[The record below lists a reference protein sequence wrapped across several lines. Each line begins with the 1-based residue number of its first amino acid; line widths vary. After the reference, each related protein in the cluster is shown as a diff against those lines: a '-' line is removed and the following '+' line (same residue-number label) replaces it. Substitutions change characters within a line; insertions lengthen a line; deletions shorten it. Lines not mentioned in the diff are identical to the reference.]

1 MVGPYNHYMKM
12 SPFAD
17 FRVADIGDVHL
28 RTTCN
33 LEEALQDIEAFY
45 RKIASAGVVP
55 ITAGG
60 DHSITYPILRGIAR
74 QERVGLVHFDSHCD
88 TAHSYGGSG
97 LHHGCPYRNA
107 VESGLVN
114 PERTIQVG
122 IRGGTE
128 PLWQYSCESGMR
140 VVHIEEFYEVGCREV
155 ARERRSMMGT
165 GPVYTPFDIDCI
177 DPAFAPGTGTP
188 VVVGM
193 TTFEALQTLRGLRG
207 LDIIGADI
215 VEVSP
220 LFDNSGITSLAGATL
235 MFELLCLAAE
245 SPARSPA

>member
-28 RTTCN
+28 LTTCN

-88 TAHSYGGSG
+88 TAQSYGGSG
-97 LHHGCPYRNA
+97 LAPGVPLPQR
-107 VESGLVN
+107 G
-114 PERTIQVG
+114 G
-122 IRGGTE
+122 IRPRKSRTHHTGGD
-128 PLWQYSCESGMR
+128 
-140 VVHIEEFYEVGCREV
+140 
-155 ARERRSMMGT
+155 T
-165 GPVYTPFDIDCI
+165 GRDR
-177 DPAFAPGTGTP
+177 A
-188 VVVGM
+188 
-193 TTFEALQTLRGLRG
+193 ALAVFL
-207 LDIIGADI
+207 
-215 VEVSP
+215 
-220 LFDNSGITSLAGATL
+220 
-235 MFELLCLAAE
+235 
-245 SPARSPA
+245 